1 MVLTEKKMTR
11 SIKIALVGFIINA
24 SCLLLAMIF
33 YPNYNQFDLT
43 ISKLGT
49 KWPSSLFFNIG
60 MLIGAVTLLFLLF
73 KIQGDIQDLFE
84 EQIKEFQVIFF
95 LYIVMILCIVGVVI
109 FPSKGV
115 TSVIHFLIAL
125 VLFILM
131 AIATAW
137 VSSLT
142 KTVLSDWNAWISYLG
157 YSCSTSVVILA
168 FLLAFWEFGPFV
180 QKITVLLFVI
190 WVILTVYD
198 IENIRKQALPK
209 IGES

>member
-1 MVLTEKKMTR
+1 MSR
-11 SIKIALVGFIINA
+11 SLKIALVGFIINA
-24 SCLLLAMIF
+24 SCILVSMTY

-43 ISKLGT
+43 LSRLGN
-49 KWPSSLFFNIG
+49 KWPSSLYFNIG
-60 MLIGAVTLLFLLF
+60 MIIGAVTLLFLLF
-73 KIQGDIQDLFE
+73 KIRNDIQVLFE
-84 EQIKEFQVIFF
+84 KHAKEFQIIFF

-109 FPSKGV
+109 FPSKGA

-125 VLFILM
+125 VLFISM

-142 KTVLSDWNAWISYLG
+142 KTVLFDWNPWISYLG
-157 YSCSTSVVILA
+157 YSCSISVVILA

-180 QKITVLLFVI
+180 QKITVLLFFI

-198 IENIRKQALPK
+198 LENIQKQAQPK
-209 IGES
+209 IG

>member
-1 MVLTEKKMTR
+1 MIITETKVIG
-11 SIKIALVGFIINA
+11 SLKIALVGFIINA
-24 SCLLLAMIF
+24 SCLLIAMMF
-33 YPNYNQFDLT
+33 YLNYNQFDLT

-95 LYIVMILCIVGVVI
+95 LYMVMILCIVGVVI

-125 VLFILM
+125 VLFISM
-131 AIATAW
+131 AITTAW

-142 KTVLSDWNAWISYLG
+142 KVLPDWNAWISYLG
-157 YSCSTSVVILA
+157 YSCSFSVLILA
-168 FLLAFWEFGPFV
+168 FLLAFWELGPFV
-180 QKITVLLFVI
+180 QKITLFLFFL

-198 IENIRKQALPK
+198 LENIRKQSLPK